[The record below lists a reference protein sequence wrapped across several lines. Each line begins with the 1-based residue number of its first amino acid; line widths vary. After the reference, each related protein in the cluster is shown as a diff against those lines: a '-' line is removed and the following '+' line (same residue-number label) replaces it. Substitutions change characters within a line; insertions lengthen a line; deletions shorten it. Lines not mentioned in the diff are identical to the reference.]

1 MTKEEQTA
9 EILSAMELLADKAG
23 DVAPEIFQRYFE
35 RCQESRSLMDH
46 MDEHMLGRM
55 MDQVLLLIM
64 EPGEEELASYLTFET
79 ANHRS
84 YGVQAHMYGSLLHSV
99 QDVIA
104 DRLGDDFTPGMSDAL
119 QARIDYLLGALTAA
133 A

>member
-1 MTKEEQTA
+1 MTTEEQSA
-9 EILSAMELLADKAG
+9 EILSAMELLAEKAG
-23 DVAPEIFQRYFE
+23 DVAPAIFQRYFE
-35 RCQESRSLMDH
+35 RCQESRALMDH

-64 EPGEEELASYLTFET
+64 ESGEEELASYLTFET

-84 YGVQAHMYGSLLHSV
+84 YGVEAHMYGSLLHSV

-104 DRLGDDFTPGMSDAL
+104 ETLGDALTPGMANAL
-119 QARIDYLLGALTAA
+119 KARIDYLLGALTAA

>member
-1 MTKEEQTA
+1 MTTEEQSA
-9 EILSAMELLADKAG
+9 EILSAMELLAEKAG
-23 DVAPEIFQRYFE
+23 DVAPAIFQRYFE
-35 RCQESRSLMDH
+35 RCQESRALMDH

-64 EPGEEELASYLTFET
+64 ESGEEELASYLTFET

-84 YGVQAHMYGSLLHSV
+84 YGVEAHMYGSLLHSV

-104 DRLGDDFTPGMSDAL
+104 ESLGDALTPGMANAL
-119 QARIDYLLGALTAA
+119 KGRIDYLLGALTAA